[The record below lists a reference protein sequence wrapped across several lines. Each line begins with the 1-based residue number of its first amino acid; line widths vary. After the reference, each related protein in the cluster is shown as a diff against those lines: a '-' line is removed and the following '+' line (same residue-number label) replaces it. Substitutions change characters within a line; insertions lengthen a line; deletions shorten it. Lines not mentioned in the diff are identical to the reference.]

1 MKIGILVRQALGLRV
16 PGDWSER
23 RLKSDRRQRE
33 RRVWQRRVED
43 LGPPEGVAERRSGV
57 ERRSGRDRRT
67 GRDRRD
73 D

>member
-1 MKIGILVRQALGLRV
+1 VKIGILVRQALGLRV

-23 RLKSDRRQRE
+23 RLQADRRQRE
-33 RRVWQRRVED
+33 RRVWQRRVAD
-43 LGPPEGVAERRSGV
+43 LGPPAGVEERRSGV
-57 ERRSGRDRRT
+57 ERRVGVDRRT